1 MNASVG
7 FMENGMRNPIAVIQK
22 EINRTSKQI
31 ENKKQVNLPSKNPI
45 ASAYNALIEREI
57 KQWGSYKE
65 INQHL
70 TSSFSNQKNYIG
82 NIQETLEGIRNILLQ
97 AEDDV
102 HSTEDRRFFGQELAG
117 KIDQIVSSLNAQ
129 DTQGHYLFA
138 GTKSDKPAVEETS
151 GSYSDNGNQ
160 QYKEMSVDQNR
171 MMKANINITS
181 AFSTNNDTRLD
192 LLDKLKKFSDEMKQG
207 KPQADYQNH
216 INALLEPTENAIN
229 SIIEANAELAIRI
242 KALVS
247 LDEDQ
252 QTKIELH
259 ENLSQQLVGMTE
271 DEEYTFIN
279 RLSELYSSQEKNSKI
294 LSKKYEFNIW
304 QTIR

>member
-7 FMENGMRNPIAVIQK
+7 FMENGMRNPIARMQK
-22 EINRTSKQI
+22 EINRIFEQI
-31 ENKKQVNLPSKNPI
+31 ENKKQVNLPSENPI

-82 NIQETLEGIRNILLQ
+82 DIQETLEGIRNILLQ
-97 AEDDV
+97 AENDV

-117 KIDQIVSSLNAQ
+117 EIDQIVSSLNAQ

-138 GTKSDKPAVEETS
+138 GTKSDKPAVKEVN

-160 QYKEMSVDQNR
+160 QYKEVSVDQNR

-192 LLDKLKKFSDEMKQG
+192 LLDRLKKLSDEMKQG
-207 KPQADYQNH
+207 KPLADYQDH
-216 INALLEPTENAIN
+216 INVLLEPTENAIN
-229 SIIEANAELAIRI
+229 SIIAANAELAIRI
-242 KALVS
+242 ESLVS

-271 DEEYTFIN
+271 DEEHKHIN
-279 RLSELYSSQEKNSKI
+279 QIIDLYLSQEKYSRL